1 MHATALVLGE
11 DVEALMDPYSEHD
24 PEAVE
29 PTWDWW
35 VIGGRWSGT
44 LLAREGRQAVVCTD
58 PPYGQ
63 VLQQVTPDLACD
75 QILRGDLDLDGM
87 RARAAEQADEMWAKA
102 APVLQRCE
110 PLRTLTQIRQAQE
123 GVSDPWQT
131 WRRQPG
137 MDELMPLVGLFG
149 DPAEDFA
156 GTHEEFIERARMN
169 ALPAYAF
176 LSAATGWVRSRT
188 YDEQWNPIPVPGYAQ
203 RVNQMVEQA
212 PADTLV
218 TLVDYHC

>member
-1 MHATALVLGE
+1 MHATVLVLGE

-29 PTWDWW
+29 QTWDWW
-35 VIGGRWSGT
+35 VIGGRWSGH
-44 LLAREGRQAVVCTD
+44 LLAREGTQAVVCTD

-63 VLQQVTPDLACD
+63 ILQQVAPNRACD
-75 QILRGDLDLDGM
+75 QVRRGDLDLDAL
-87 RARAAEQADEMWAKA
+87 RARAVEQAEEVWAKA
-102 APVLQRCE
+102 APVLQRFG
-110 PLRTLTQIRQAQE
+110 PLRTLTQIRQANE
-123 GVSDPWQT
+123 GGDPWQV

-137 MDELMPLVGLFG
+137 MDELRPLVGLFD
-149 DPAEDFA
+149 DPAENFA
-156 GTHEEFIERARMN
+156 GTHEEFIERARLN

-188 YDEQWNPIPVPGYAQ
+188 YDEQWNPIPVADYAQ

-218 TLVDYHC
+218 TLVDYHS